1 MRKLLCIA
9 SITFLPNV
17 AFACKLG
24 AEATDL
30 GSFLEAKNDSQ
41 VVFLGKVTLVQ
52 ELPRTASETNRNIT
66 IQTSKWWRGA
76 PQGVVQV
83 FGAEGT
89 MAGTD
94 CAGLFDFSA
103 RVGEQWLVVGTWW
116 NGQIHP
122 SGLLSVRLEKSG
134 KLPAEI
140 KAQLDRISEK

>member
-9 SITFLPNV
+9 SLIFLPNV

-30 GSFLEAKNDSQ
+30 EAFLGAKNDSQ
-41 VVFLGKVTLVQ
+41 VIFLGKVTLVQ
-52 ELPRTASETNRNIT
+52 ELPRTASEINRDIT
-66 IQTSKWWRGA
+66 IETSKWWRGA
-76 PQGVVQV
+76 PQGVVRV

-89 MAGTD
+89 MAETD
-94 CAGLFDFSA
+94 CAGLFDFFA

-122 SGLLSVRLEKSG
+122 SGLLSVRLKKNG
-134 KLPAEI
+134 KLPAKI
-140 KAQLDRISEK
+140 KAQLNRISKK